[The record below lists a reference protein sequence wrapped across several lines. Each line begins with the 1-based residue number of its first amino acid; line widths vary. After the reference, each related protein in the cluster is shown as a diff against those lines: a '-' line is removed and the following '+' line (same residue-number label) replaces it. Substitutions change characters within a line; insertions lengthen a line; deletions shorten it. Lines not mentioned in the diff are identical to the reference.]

1 MQIIQQHYY
10 TPEEYLELEETADNK
25 SEYID
30 GEIIPMAGASTNHNR
45 IAGNLYSAANFAF
58 RKENYEAFISD
69 VRLWIPKR
77 RIYTYPD
84 VMIVAGEA
92 EYYNNRTDT
101 ILNPQVIVE
110 VLSKSTK
117 GYDREGK
124 FEIYRTIESFQEYL
138 LIDQTKIRV
147 EQYSKT
153 GKKQWVMREYDEE
166 DENINLN
173 SLPFEISLQDLYNK
187 VKFEAI
193 ELESYGNNVV

>member
-1 MQIIQQHYY
+1 MQITQQRYY
-10 TPEEYLELEETADNK
+10 TTEEYLELEETADNK

-45 IAGNLYSAANFAF
+45 IASNLYSAANFAF
-58 RKENYEAFISD
+58 RQENYEAFISD
-69 VRLWIPKR
+69 IRLWIPKR
-77 RIYTYPD
+77 RIYFYPD

-101 ILNPQVIVE
+101 ILNPQVIIE

-117 GYDREGK
+117 GYDKEGK
-124 FEIYRTIESFQEYL
+124 FEIYRAVESFQEYL

-147 EQYSKT
+147 EHYSKT

-166 DENINLN
+166 DENITFN
-173 SLPFEISLQDLYNK
+173 SVPFEISQQDLYNK
-187 VKFEAI
+187 VKFEAV
-193 ELESYGNNVV
+193 ELKSDGDDGI